1 MCVCYVYEGRVCM
14 LAVVGM
20 LVQEYY
26 TFPFY
31 SGAPTLAADVHSWGV
46 TQGAMV
52 QLLFW
57 VSVFEIII
65 GTPALV
71 QMITLGSP
79 RKPGEFAFDPLGLG
93 SNPDTYKKYQTNEIK
108 NGRLAMIAIGGLL
121 HQEFLTGLTPIQ
133 QLLSG
138 KFLP

>member
-1 MCVCYVYEGRVCM
+1 M
-14 LAVVGM
+14 LAVVGL

-31 SGAPTLAADVHSWGV
+31 AGAPTLASGVHDWGV
-46 TQGAMV
+46 TQGCMN

-57 VSVFEIII
+57 TSFWEVIV

-71 QMITLGSP
+71 QMVALDSP
-79 RKPGEFAFDPLGLG
+79 RRPGDYAFDPLGMG
-93 SNPDTYKKYQTNEIK
+93 SNPTSFAKFQVNEIK
-108 NGRLAMIAIGGLL
+108 NGRLAMIAIGGFL
-121 HQEFLTGLTPIQ
+121 HHEFVTGLTPIQ
-133 QLLSG
+133 QILSG